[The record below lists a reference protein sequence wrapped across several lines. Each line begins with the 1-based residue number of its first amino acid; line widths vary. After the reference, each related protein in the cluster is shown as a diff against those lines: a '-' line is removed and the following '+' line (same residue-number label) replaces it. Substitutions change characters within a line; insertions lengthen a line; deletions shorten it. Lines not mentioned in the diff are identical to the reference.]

1 MHLITPPVG
10 SALLIES
17 GKTPMGL
24 GYAGTWERRHLV
36 LANAG
41 ANKVLDVAGGS
52 TENYANVDIYER
64 NNSAAQRW
72 YVGTVVADTSTAKDF
87 LELWVRTA

>member
-10 SALLIES
+10 SALWL
-17 GKTPMGL
+17 KADVTPSGL

-36 LANAG
+36 LVNAG
-41 ANKVLDVAGGS
+41 ANKALDVADGS

>member
-10 SALLIES
+10 SALWLKV
-17 GKTPMGL
+17 GVTPSGL

-36 LANAG
+36 VMNVMAWKA
-41 ANKVLDVAGGS
+41 LDVANGS
-52 TENYANVDIYER
+52 TENSANVDIYER
-64 NNSAAQRW
+64 NNTVAQRW
-72 YVGTVVADTSTAKDF
+72 CIGTVTADTSTEQDY